1 MEILLNDEFLK
12 TNKKFLYEIIKEKYP
27 NNFKDYILANVKG
40 KIVDLNYEI
49 SQDDKIDL
57 IKKYTHIANLS
68 YESTI
73 ALICMLAIEKIY
85 KNKKVNIEYSV
96 NNCLY
101 LSVENFKILH
111 KDIEKIKKEMENL
124 IKEDFPIV
132 KKTYK
137 KYEALKIFKE
147 NDDLDKYNLLN
158 SLDLNEINIYDV
170 KDKFYFFTN
179 YLCPKSSW
187 IEDFDIIY
195 YHPGIL
201 INYKKSENS
210 KLLDF
215 KEQINIPKIYERSK
229 RWTNLLGINF
239 ASDLNELV
247 INDKIESLVNVN
259 ETYYNNQ
266 LNKCAKDIIANN
278 MNIVMLAGPS
288 SSGKTTTAKKLAIQL
303 AVLGKDAYVIST
315 DDYFVDR
322 NKTPLDENGNKDFE
336 SIDAIDLHSL
346 NEDLLDLLEGKEVI
360 LPSFNFIKGI
370 RTLSNKKI
378 KMKDNTILIIEGIH
392 ALNPKLTDYIP
403 EKNKYK
409 IYVSVLTGIN
419 IDSTNRISSTET
431 RLIRRIVRDNKYRGY
446 DTLETLKSW
455 DKVKL
460 GEQKYIFPYQNRAD
474 FYVDSSLIYEYN
486 ALKKYAIECFK
497 QVSKNSKYY
506 YMVDRLEN
514 ILSYFVEIE
523 NTKIIDDHSIL
534 REFIGEDND

>member
-27 NNFKDYILANVKG
+27 NNFKDYVLANVNG

-137 KYEALKIFKE
+137 KTDALKIFKA

-158 SLDLNEINIYDV
+158 SLDLNEINIYEV

>member
-27 NNFKDYILANVKG
+27 NNFKDYVLANVNG

-137 KYEALKIFKE
+137 KTEALKIFKK

-514 ILSYFVEIE
+514 ILSYFVEIG

>member
-27 NNFKDYILANVKG
+27 NNFKDYVLANVNG

-73 ALICMLAIEKIY
+73 ALICMLALEKIY

-137 KYEALKIFKE
+137 KSEALKIFKE

-158 SLDLNEINIYDV
+158 SLNLNEINIYDV

>member
-27 NNFKDYILANVKG
+27 NNFKDYVLANVKG

-137 KYEALKIFKE
+137 KTEALKIFKE

-158 SLDLNEINIYDV
+158 SLNLNEINIYDI

-455 DKVKL
+455 NKVKL

>member
-27 NNFKDYILANVKG
+27 NNFKDYILANVNG
-40 KIVDLNYEI
+40 KIVDLNYKI
-49 SQDDKIDL
+49 FQDDKIDL

-73 ALICMLAIEKIY
+73 ALICMLALEKIY

-137 KYEALKIFKE
+137 KSDALKIFKE
-147 NDDLDKYNLLN
+147 NDELDKYNLLN

>member
-27 NNFKDYILANVKG
+27 NNFKDYILANVNG
-40 KIVDLNYEI
+40 KIVDLNYKI
-49 SQDDKIDL
+49 FQDDKIDL

-137 KYEALKIFKE
+137 KTEALKIFKE
-147 NDDLDKYNLLN
+147 NNDLDKYNLLN

-229 RWTNLLGINF
+229 RWTNLLGVNF

>member
-27 NNFKDYILANVKG
+27 NNFKDYILANVNG

-49 SQDDKIDL
+49 FQDDKIDL

-68 YESTI
+68 YESTM

-137 KYEALKIFKE
+137 KTDALKIFKE

-378 KMKDNTILIIEGIH
+378 KMKENTILIIEGIH

>member
-27 NNFKDYILANVKG
+27 NNFKDYVLANVNG
-40 KIVDLNYEI
+40 KIVDLNYKI
-49 SQDDKIDL
+49 FQDDKIDL

-137 KYEALKIFKE
+137 KSEALKIFKE

>member
-111 KDIEKIKKEMENL
+111 KDIEKIKKEMGNL
-124 IKEDFPIV
+124 IEEDFPIV

-137 KYEALKIFKE
+137 KTDALKIFKE

-158 SLDLNEINIYDV
+158 SLNLNEINIYDV

-229 RWTNLLGINF
+229 RWTNLLGIKF